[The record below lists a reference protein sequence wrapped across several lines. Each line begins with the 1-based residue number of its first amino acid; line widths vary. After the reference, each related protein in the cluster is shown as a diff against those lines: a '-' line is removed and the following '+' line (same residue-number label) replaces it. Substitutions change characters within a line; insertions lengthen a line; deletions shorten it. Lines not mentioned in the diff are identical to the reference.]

1 VQASE
6 IQRLRRKEVMAMNR
20 QKLTPGQKLERLSE
34 QLEVVQRG
42 QEVIERFERAAQKW
56 LNRVQAAKEKA

>member
-1 VQASE
+1 
-6 IQRLRRKEVMAMNR
+6 MNR